1 MRSTH
6 PQFPIGVILALLAS
20 VGGAGCSSPAAVQHG
35 GKDAGRPAA
44 MAVDARLVRGD
55 RAKDGAEELVLS
67 EIRITDA
74 SGATLAAPRILAR
87 LGEPASIQMG
97 SEAGMTDVRV
107 NSRREGTDVFVDAVL
122 TCTDG
127 PERLSACVKAKAEPG
142 LPAR

>member
-1 MRSTH
+1 
-6 PQFPIGVILALLAS
+6 
-20 VGGAGCSSPAAVQHG
+20 
-35 GKDAGRPAA
+35 
-44 MAVDARLVRGD
+44 
-55 RAKDGAEELVLS
+55 
-67 EIRITDA
+67 
-74 SGATLAAPRILAR
+74 

-122 TCTDG
+122 TRSDG